1 MQQPTCILTGFTLIM
16 GMALSATTVAADLP
30 KEGTFSGTYAGAG
43 TFLKTYPVGKERS
56 LSLWE
61 DNSFTVGKGFLDH
74 MTWHCFGISSITTG
88 MEHFSGYC
96 VVTDPAGDQIAADIT
111 NDETIPADA
120 KSRPAKGTFTTGTG
134 KYAGISG
141 TIKGEC
147 HAGDFRPVSA
157 ETYLDYCAPEGS
169 SKLP

>member
-1 MQQPTCILTGFTLIM
+1 MQPSKGILTSVTLIT
-16 GMALSATTVAADLP
+16 ALTLSAATMAADLP
-30 KEGTFSGTYAGAG
+30 KEGTFSGTYAGAL
-43 TFLKTYPVGKERS
+43 TFKTYPVGKEGT
-56 LSLWE
+56 LLVFD
-61 DNSFTVGKGFLDH
+61 DNSLTVGKGFLDH

-111 NDETIPADA
+111 NDESFPADA

-141 TIKGEC
+141 SLTNVLHTPEFRSAVDGTKVRN
-147 HAGDFRPVSA
+147 GDMQAS
-157 ETYLDYCAPEGS
+157 Y
-169 SKLP
+169 KLP